1 MTGFL
6 RIQIVKVLVFLV
18 LLGAGSILLYRGEFG
33 YAVVCLLLILVLLY
47 RNFQYQKQ
55 IYRELEEFSEAV
67 RYQDFSRHY
76 PLKNKQ
82 PELLILRS
90 AFNEVNATFRKVSQE
105 REVQHLSLHRIL
117 ELVDTAILSY
127 DETNGRVVWMNPF
140 FKDLFAIQHLTN
152 IHLLKT
158 KKNGLYRSI
167 LDISPGKPQLITLE
181 TSRGGLGIQISASR
195 FQTQE
200 GDFRLIAFQ
209 NINEAMDETES
220 KAWQKLLSVLTHEI
234 MNSIAPISSLAGT
247 MNQRLNKLPDSEDIE
262 DIRVGTATI
271 QRRSEG
277 LLKFAE
283 SYRSLNKIERPDIRM
298 ESIASMFENLYQL
311 MEPTLIQ
318 KGIEMDI
325 ILKDPKIKIA
335 LDRNLIEQ
343 ALINLVLNAI
353 EAVKNSDSPKIE
365 LIARLEQ
372 GRPQIKVKDNGPG
385 MSPEVLESIFVPFF
399 TTRKNGSGIG
409 LTLSKQ
415 IMHLHK
421 GSVQVSSAEGA
432 GSVFSLLF

>member
-1 MTGFL
+1 MNRFL
-6 RIQIVKVLVFLV
+6 KVQLGKVL
-18 LLGAGSILLYRGEFG
+18 ILLLLTGG
-33 YAVVCLLLILVLLY
+33 GGLLIYHQQYMYAFWCIPFILWILY
-47 RNFQYQKQ
+47 LNFLSQKR
-55 IYRELEEFSEAV
+55 IYTELEEFAEAV
-67 RYQDFSRHY
+67 RYHDYSRYY
-76 PLKNKQ
+76 PLQNTRS
-82 PELLILRS
+82 ELVPLRS
-90 AFNEVNATFRKVSQE
+90 TFNEVNTMFRKVSQD
-105 REVQHLSLHRIL
+105 REVQYQSLHRIL
-117 ELVDTAILSY
+117 ELVDTAIISY
-127 DETNGRVVWMNPF
+127 HEKDGHVVWMNQF
-140 FKDLFAIQHLTN
+140 FKDLFSIQYLNNLHSLE
-152 IHLLKT
+152 T
-158 KKNGLYRSI
+158 KKPGVYQSI
-167 LDISPGKPQLITLE
+167 LEAGPGKPQLISLE
-181 TSRGGLGIQISASR
+181 TSRGMLGIQISASR

-247 MNQRLNKLPDSEDIE
+247 MNKRLSQFPDSEEIE
-262 DIRVGTATI
+262 DIRIGTETI

-283 SYRSLNKIERPDIRM
+283 SYRSLNKTVQPDM
-298 ESIASMFENLYQL
+298 HPVSIASLFENLYQL

-325 ILKDPKIKIA
+325 ILKDPKIKIS

-353 EAVKNSDSPKIE
+353 EAVKNRDTPRIE
-365 LIARLEQ
+365 LIAQLED

-385 MSPEVLESIFVPFF
+385 IAPEVLESIFVPFF
-399 TTRKNGSGIG
+399 TTRKNGSGVG

-421 GSVQVSSAEGA
+421 GSIQVWSREGA